1 MAILVLAT
9 SSFVELQLRALRAAA
24 PGETIV
30 TDPDAV
36 PPGDVEA
43 VLAFTL
49 AAGIVARYPR
59 LRFVACAGAGA
70 DELVAASDLPP
81 HVPIVR
87 AVDPMQG
94 TRMAQYVALMVL
106 RWHRE
111 LARLEAQHREGYWK
125 RPAPQPEANYA
136 IGVMGFGTV
145 GAPIADVLSRLG
157 YPVSI
162 WTRTPHDEP
171 DIECYHGDAGLA
183 PFLARTNVLVCALPL
198 TEATRGLL
206 AGPLFAALPRG
217 ACVINVSRGA
227 LLVENDL
234 LVAVDA
240 GHLAG
245 AALDVFATE
254 PLPPESPL
262 WRHPKIL
269 CTPHIAAFNRPDF
282 AAAQLLDNLRR
293 AREGRPLVNV
303 VDRARG
309 Y

>member
-1 MAILVLAT
+1 
-9 SSFVELQLRALRAAA
+9 
-24 PGETIV
+24 
-30 TDPDAV
+30 
-36 PPGDVEA
+36 
-43 VLAFTL
+43 
-49 AAGIVARYPR
+49 
-59 LRFVACAGAGA
+59 
-70 DELVAASDLPP
+70 
-81 HVPIVR
+81 
-87 AVDPMQG
+87 
-94 TRMAQYVALMVL
+94 
-106 RWHRE
+106 
-111 LARLEAQHREGYWK
+111 
-125 RPAPQPEANYA
+125 
-136 IGVMGFGTV
+136 MGFGSV
-145 GAPIADVLSRLG
+145 GAPVTDVLLRLG
-157 YPVSI
+157 YPVAI
-162 WTRTPHDEP
+162 WTRTPRDE
-171 DIECYHGDAGLA
+171 AGIDGYAGEAALA
-183 PFLARTNVLVCALPL
+183 PFLARTKVLVCALPL

-217 ACVINVSRGA
+217 AYVINVSRGA

-269 CTPHIAAFNRPDF
+269 CTPHIAAFNRPDL
-282 AAAQLLDNLRR
+282 AAEQLLDNLRR

>member
-24 PGETIV
+24 PDETIV
-30 TDPDAV
+30 TDPGDV
-36 PPGDVEA
+36 PSSDVEA
-43 VLAFTL
+43 LLAFKL
-49 AAGIVARYPR
+49 APGIVARFPR

-70 DELVAASDLPP
+70 DELVAASDVPRN
-81 HVPIVR
+81 VPIVR
-87 AVDPMQG
+87 TVDPMQG
-94 TRMAQYVALMVL
+94 RRMAQYVALMLL

-111 LARLEAQHREGYWK
+111 LARLEAQHRDGYWK

-136 IGVMGFGTV
+136 VGVMGYGSV
-145 GAPIADVLSRLG
+145 GAPVTDVLLHLG

-162 WTRTPHDEP
+162 WTRTPRDEP
-171 DIECYHGDAGLA
+171 GIDCYWGEAGLA
-183 PFLARTNVLVCALPL
+183 PFLARTKVLVCALPL
-198 TEATRGLL
+198 TEATRDLL
-206 AGPLFAALPRG
+206 AAPLFAALPRG
-217 ACVINVSRGA
+217 SFVLNVSRGA

>member
-1 MAILVLAT
+1 MAILVLVT

-24 PGETIV
+24 PEETIV

-36 PPGDVEA
+36 PAADVEA
-43 VLAFTL
+43 LLAFTL
-49 AAGIVARYPR
+49 KPGVAARFPG

-70 DELVAASDLPP
+70 DELVAASDVPP

-87 AVDPMQG
+87 TVDPMQG
-94 TRMAQYVALMVL
+94 KRMAQYVALMVL

-111 LARLEAQHREGYWK
+111 LARLEAQHRDGYWK
-125 RPAPQPEANYA
+125 RPAPQPETNYA
-136 IGVMGFGTV
+136 IGVMGFGSV
-145 GAPIADVLSRLG
+145 GAPVTDVLLRLG

-162 WTRTPHDEP
+162 WTRTPRDGNQ
-171 DIECYHGDAGLA
+171 IACYAGEAGLA

-206 AGPLFAALPRG
+206 AAPLFAALPRG
-217 ACVINVSRGA
+217 ACVINVARGA

-240 GHLAG
+240 EHLAG

-269 CTPHIAAFNRPDF
+269 CTPHIAAVNRPDF
-282 AAAQLLDNLRR
+282 AAMQLLDNLRR
-293 AREGRPLVNV
+293 ARAGRPLVNV
-303 VDRARG
+303 VDRVRG